1 MKENEMNEI
10 KIDGTKIKMKAF
22 KMKKT
27 GTEEMGTEETGT
39 KEISVKDL
47 EIKCIEL
54 KKKVITMIYKAQSG
68 HPGGSLSAADYITAL
83 YFREMRLDPSNP
95 RWAERDRF
103 VLSKGH
109 VCPIQYAA
117 LAACGYFDE
126 KILATLRR
134 EGSILQGHPDM
145 NKCPGIDI
153 STGSLGQGLACA
165 VGMAL
170 AGKADKKS
178 YRVFAVLGDGECQEG
193 EIWEAAQ
200 TANKYCLDNLVV
212 FVDNNGLQLDGTTDQ
227 VMPNLDLGKKFEAF
241 GFEIFSID
249 GHNMAEIQATL
260 DKAGTAENKKPK
272 CIVGHTVKGHGISY
286 MENQCAWH
294 GAAPNQEQYEQA
306 VKELDEQYERAARER
321 DEEYEQTAEKSGERT
336 VKPAVRQAAKEPV
349 KQQTEGRKGKCMR

>member
-1 MKENEMNEI
+1 MDEVRMKEMDEVRMEEI
-10 KIDGTKIKMKAF
+10 GM
-22 KMKKT
+22 
-27 GTEEMGTEETGT
+27 

-68 HPGGSLSAADYITAL
+68 HPGGSLSAADFITAL

-117 LAACGYFDE
+117 LAARGYFDE
-126 KILATLRR
+126 KVLATLRR

-165 VGMAL
+165 VGMAM

-241 GFEIFSID
+241 GFETFSID
-249 GHNMAEIQATL
+249 GHNMAEILATL
-260 DKAGTAENKKPK
+260 DKARTARNNRPK

-286 MENQCAWH
+286 MENQCGWH
-294 GAAPNQEQYEQA
+294 GAAPDQEQYEQAMEELEAQYEQA
-306 VKELDEQYERAARER
+306 VKELAEQSKKELDE
-321 DEEYEQTAEKSGERT
+321 
-336 VKPAVRQAAKEPV
+336 
-349 KQQTEGRKGKCMR
+349 QQTEGRKEKCVR